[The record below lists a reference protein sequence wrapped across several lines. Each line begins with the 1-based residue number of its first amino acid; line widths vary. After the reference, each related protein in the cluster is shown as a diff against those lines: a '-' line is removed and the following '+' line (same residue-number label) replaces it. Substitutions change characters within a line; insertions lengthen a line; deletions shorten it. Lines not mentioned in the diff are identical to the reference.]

1 MKKIIFILAVITLS
15 IGSCRK
21 TDVVP
26 TIKPSII
33 DLGKHS
39 DSMSYN
45 DIPRLNNGTLS
56 INLNVTSGSKYSVQV
71 TDINGDEVASK
82 GLVADAATELVT
94 LDVSKLTPG
103 FYDITVLDIAGGEI
117 KSPIIIH

>member
-26 TIKPSII
+26 TVKPSII

-56 INLNVTSGSKYSVQV
+56 INLNVTSGSKYSVQL

>member
-1 MKKIIFILAVITLS
+1 MKKIIFILAVITLC

-21 TDVVP
+21 TNVVP
-26 TIKPSII
+26 TVKPSII

-56 INLNVTSGSKYSVQV
+56 INLNVTSGSKYSVQI

>member
-26 TIKPSII
+26 TVKPSII

-56 INLNVTSGSKYSVQV
+56 INLNVTSGSKYSVQI

>member
-39 DSMSYN
+39 ESMSYN

-56 INLNVTSGSKYSVQV
+56 INLNVTPGSKYSVQV

-82 GLVADAATELVT
+82 GLVADATTELVT

-103 FYDITVLDIAGGEI
+103 FYDITILDVAGGEI

>member
-1 MKKIIFILAVITLS
+1 MKKIIFVLAVITLS
-15 IGSCRK
+15 IGSCKK

-45 DIPRLNNGTLS
+45 DIPKLNNGTLS
-56 INLNVTSGSKYSVQV
+56 INLNVTPGSKYSVQV

-82 GLVADAATELVT
+82 GLVADATTELVK

>member
-1 MKKIIFILAVITLS
+1 MKKIIFILAVITLC

-21 TDVVP
+21 TNVVP
-26 TIKPSII
+26 TVKPSII

-56 INLNVTSGSKYSVQV
+56 INLNVTSGSKYSVQI

-103 FYDITVLDIAGGEI
+103 FYDNRNGYRHHRLHLE
-117 KSPIIIH
+117 

>member
-15 IGSCRK
+15 IGSCKK

-56 INLNVTSGSKYSVQV
+56 INLNVTPGSKYSVQLNNF
-71 TDINGDEVASK
+71 NGEEVITK

>member
-26 TIKPSII
+26 TTKPSII

-45 DIPRLNNGTLS
+45 DFPRLNNGTLS
-56 INLNVTSGSKYSVQV
+56 INLNVTPGSKYSIQLNNF
-71 TDINGDEVASK
+71 NGEEVITK
-82 GLVADAATELVT
+82 GLSADSTNEIVT

-103 FYDITVLDIAGGEI
+103 FYDISILDVAGGEI

>member
-56 INLNVTSGSKYSVQV
+56 INLNVTPGSKYSVQV
-71 TDINGDEVASK
+71 SDINGDEVATK
-82 GLVADAATELVT
+82 GLNADSTNEIVT

-103 FYDITVLDIAGGEI
+103 FYDITILDVAGGEI
-117 KSPIIIH
+117 KSPIIIN

>member
-45 DIPRLNNGTLS
+45 DIPRLNNGILS
-56 INLNVTSGSKYSVQV
+56 VNLNVTPGSKYSVQV
-71 TDINGDEVASK
+71 TDINGDEIASK
-82 GLVADAATELVT
+82 GLVADATTELVK

>member
-26 TIKPSII
+26 TIKTSII

-56 INLNVTSGSKYSVQV
+56 INLNVTSGSKYSVQI

-82 GLVADAATELVT
+82 GLVADATTELVT

>member
-56 INLNVTSGSKYSVQV
+56 INLNVTPGSKYSVQV
-71 TDINGDEVASK
+71 SDINGDEVASK
-82 GLVADAATELVT
+82 GLVADATTELVT
-94 LDVSKLTPG
+94 LDVSKLIPG
-103 FYDITVLDIAGGEI
+103 FYDITILDVAGGEI

>member
-1 MKKIIFILAVITLS
+1 
-15 IGSCRK
+15 
-21 TDVVP
+21 
-26 TIKPSII
+26 
-33 DLGKHS
+33 
-39 DSMSYN
+39 MSYN

>member
-82 GLVADAATELVT
+82 GLVADATTELVT

>member
-1 MKKIIFILAVITLS
+1 MKKIIFILVVITLS

-21 TDVVP
+21 TDVIP
-26 TIKPSII
+26 TTKPSII

-39 DSMSYN
+39 NSMSYN

-56 INLNVTSGSKYSVQV
+56 INLNVTPGSKYSVQV
-71 TDINGDEVASK
+71 TDINGNEVVSK
-82 GLVADAATELVT
+82 GLVADATTKLIT
-94 LDVSKLTPG
+94 LDVSKLATG